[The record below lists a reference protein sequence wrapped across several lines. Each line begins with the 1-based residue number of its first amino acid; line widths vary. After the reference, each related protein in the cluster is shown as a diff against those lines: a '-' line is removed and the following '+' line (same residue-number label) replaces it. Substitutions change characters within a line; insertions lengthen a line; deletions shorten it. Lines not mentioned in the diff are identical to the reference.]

1 MIYNMKKAFTILS
14 MVIFGGMLVYNC
26 EPDPDSLG
34 EQLFLDGAAN
44 SNEVAYDII
53 AYNIDNNDSIR
64 SDASKILNKATLG
77 AFSESQFGMQK
88 AAYYTQLRLP
98 AAYDPDFGA
107 SAEVDSVVLVIKP
120 TYASDTITTTTD
132 ENYVYPDGA
141 VAAKKVINRYPA
153 TKYGRTKINSGNL
166 TVKVNEVTE
175 FLNGYNDIAYSNKM
189 YEAGQEL
196 GSKTFDGY
204 VTSVA
209 ITKDSDGS
217 SIFTSE
223 VGFRVPLSAAFFK
236 TKIIDK
242 KGQPELKDVSA
253 FIRYFRGLKISV
265 EQNDGYLVQFDPS
278 TVELVMYYKS
288 IDTGATAS
296 TQKKYAFSIGNGN
309 VHIGNYT
316 YERNNSAV
324 KTANSIINSATG
336 DATLFAQGMGGNS
349 IGIKFPEATI
359 NTLKTLYQNNKAAI
373 ISAKIRIYTDEVESA
388 KFAKP
393 SLMTIVQR
401 DLDETKPLAEQVTTA
416 FTSDLLLL
424 SNTPNFA
431 YLKAY
436 NLDKNPS
443 YYDFTV
449 TQSLKD
455 IVESTKGYEFY
466 KNKYY
471 KIDIGSFLPTTTS
484 PFAGYQFTTRP
495 YALDRAVFKGTIP
508 NNPDNDPSNPH
519 EIKLRVTYGTK

>member
-44 SNEVAYDII
+44 GNEVAYDVI
-53 AYNIDNNDSIR
+53 AYNINNNDSIR
-64 SDASKILNKATLG
+64 SDASKLDFATLG
-77 AFSESQFGMQK
+77 AFSDQKFGTQQ

-98 AAYDPDFGA
+98 AYDPDFGA

-120 TYASDTITTTTD
+120 QYASDSLTTTTD
-132 ENYVYPDGA
+132 ENYIYPDGL
-141 VAAKKVINRYPA
+141 VAAKKVVNTYPA
-153 TKYGRTKINSGNL
+153 TKYGRTKANGGNL
-166 TVKVNEVTE
+166 TVKVHEVTE
-175 FLNGYNDIAYSNKM
+175 FLNGYNDLAYSNTV
-189 YEAGQEL
+189 YQTGQEL
-196 GSKTFDGY
+196 GSKTFNGT
-204 VTSVA
+204 VNSVV
-209 ITKDSDGS
+209 ITKDSDAS
-217 SIFTSE
+217 TLFPSE
-223 VGFRVPLSAAFFK
+223 VGFRIPLSASFFK

-253 FIRYFRGLKISV
+253 FIRYFRGLKLSV
-265 EQNDGYLVQFDPS
+265 EQNDGYLIQFSTS

-296 TQKKYAFSIGNGN
+296 TQKKYAFSIGVGN
-309 VHIGNYT
+309 AHIGNYK
-316 YERNNSAV
+316 YSRAGSAV
-324 KTANSIINSATG
+324 ASIVPDKESG
-336 DATLFAQGMGGNS
+336 DSKLFAQGMGGNS
-349 IGIKFPEATI
+349 IGIRFPAATI
-359 NTLKTLYQNNKAAI
+359 NTLKTLYQNNKAGI

-388 KFAKP
+388 KFPKP
-393 SLMTIVQR
+393 TRMTIVQR
-401 DLDETKPLAEQVTTA
+401 DLDMTDLANPKETTA

-424 SNTPNFA
+424 SGTPNFA

-449 TQSLKD
+449 TQSIKD
-455 IVESTKGYEFY
+455 IVEAKTPVDYSK
-466 KNKYY
+466 KYF
-471 KIDIGSFLPTTTS
+471 KVDIGNFVPSSTTAG
-484 PFAGYQFTTRP
+484 PAGYQFTTR
-495 YALDRAVFKGTIP
+495 ASTLDRAVFKGTLP
-508 NNPDNDPSNPH
+508 NNPDNDPNNPY

>member
-26 EPDPDSLG
+26 EPEPDSLG

-44 SNEVAYDII
+44 GNEVAYDII

-64 SDASKILNKATLG
+64 SDASKILNRATLG
-77 AFSESQFGMQK
+77 AFSTSQFGMQK

-98 AAYDPDFGA
+98 ADDPDFGA
-107 SAEVDSVVLVIKP
+107 SATVDSVVMVIKP
-120 TYASDTITTTTD
+120 IYALDSISTTTD
-132 ENYVYPDGA
+132 ENYVHPDGV
-141 VAAKKVINRYPA
+141 VAAKKVVNTYPA
-153 TKYGRTKINSGNL
+153 TKYGRTKVSGGNL
-166 TVKVNEVTE
+166 TVKVHEVTD
-175 FLNGYNDIAYSNKM
+175 FLNGYNDIAYSNTL
-189 YEAGQEL
+189 YQTGLEL
-196 GSKTFDGY
+196 GSKTFNG
-204 VTSVA
+204 SVNSVV

-223 VGFRVPLSAAFFK
+223 VGFRVPLSSAFFK

-288 IDTGATAS
+288 LDTGATTS
-296 TQKKYAFSIGNGN
+296 TQKKYSFSIGNGN

-316 YERNNSAV
+316 YERNGSAV
-324 KTANSIINSATG
+324 KNANSAINSETG
-336 DATLFAQGMGGNS
+336 DAILFAQGMGGNS
-349 IGIKFPEATI
+349 IGIRFPEATI
-359 NTLKTLYQNNKAAI
+359 NKLKTLYQDNKAAI
-373 ISAKIRIYTDEVESA
+373 ISAKIRIYTDDVESA
-388 KFAKP
+388 KFTKP

-401 DLDETKPLAEQVTTA
+401 DIDATKAPGQQLTTA
-416 FTSDLLLL
+416 FTSDLLL
-424 SNTPNFA
+424 SATPNFV

-436 NLDKNPS
+436 NLDKNPA

-455 IVESTKGYEFY
+455 IVEAKTPVDYSK
-466 KNKYY
+466 KYF
-471 KIDIGSFLPTTTS
+471 KIDIGNFITSSTTNAL
-484 PFAGYQFTTRP
+484 AGYQFTTRP
-495 YALDRAVFKGTIP
+495 FALDRAIFKGTVP
-508 NNPDNDPSNPH
+508 NNPDNDPSNLY